1 MLKKLLLAGAAVA
14 LAVGGAQAKD
24 LKTIGISLGSLGN
37 PFFIALSKGAE
48 FEAKK
53 TNPNVKL
60 LTFGFDYDLGKQV
73 NQIDNFIAA
82 GVDLILLNPG
92 DVKALKPAIEKAQKA
107 GIKVVVAVDTN
118 AEGADAAVTTDNV
131 QAGQIACQFFID
143 KLGGKGNVIIEN
155 GPQVSSVVDRV
166 NGCKKALA
174 AAPNMKL
181 LSSDQDG
188 KGSRDAGLTVM
199 KSLLTRFPK
208 VEAIFAINDP
218 QALGSNLAAKQLNRT
233 DMIITSV
240 DGAPDIEA
248 GLKDPQVADDP
259 GLGQP
264 GSVLHGPQGRRHRR
278 RSAERQGARAEDH
291 ADPLEA
297 RHARQRQRLQG
308 LDLGPRWRLIGGL
321 LPQARPDPDQTNQTR
336 A

>member
-1 MLKKLLLAGAAVA
+1 MLKKFLLAGAAVA
-14 LAVGGAQAKD
+14 LMAGGAQAKE
-24 LKTIGISLGSLGN
+24 LKTIGVSLGSLGN

-60 LTFGFDYDLGKQV
+60 LTFGYDYDLGKQV

-92 DVKALKPAIEKAQKA
+92 DVKALKPAIQKAQAA
-107 GIKVVVAVDTN
+107 GIKVVAVDTN

-131 QAGQIACQFFID
+131 QAGQIACQFIID
-143 KLGGKGNVIIEN
+143 KLGKKGNIIIEN

-166 NGCKKALA
+166 TGCKKALA
-174 AAPNMKL
+174 DAPDMKL

-188 KGSRDAGLTVM
+188 KGSRDGGLTVM

-208 VEAIFAINDP
+208 VDAIFAINDP
-218 QALGSNLAAKQLNRT
+218 QALGCNLAAKQLSREG
-233 DMIITSV
+233 MIITSV

-248 GLKDPQVADDP
+248 GLKDAGTPMIQASASQDP
-259 GLGQP
+259 F
-264 GSVLHGPQGRRHRR
+264 
-278 RSAERQGARAEDH
+278 AMARKAVDI
-291 ADPLEA
+291 
-297 RHARQRQRLQG
+297 G
-308 LDLGPRWRLIGGL
+308 VDLLNGKEPAQKVTL
-321 LPQARPDPDQTNQTR
+321 LPSKLVTR
-336 A
+336 DNVNDYKGWTSDRTGG

>member
-1 MLKKLLLAGAAVA
+1 MLKKILLASAA
-14 LAVGGAQAKD
+14 LALASGAVQAKD

-37 PFFIALSKGAE
+37 PFFIALAKGAE

-60 LTFGFDYDLGKQV
+60 LTFGYDYDLGKQV

-92 DVKALKPAIEKAQKA
+92 DVKALKPAITKAQAA
-107 GIKVVVAVDTN
+107 GIKVVAVDTY
-118 AEGADAAVTTDNV
+118 ADGADAAVTTDNV
-131 QAGQIACQFFID
+131 QAGQIACQYFID
-143 KLGGKGNVIIEN
+143 KLGMKGNVIIEN

-166 NGCKKALA
+166 NGCKAALA
-174 AAPNMKL
+174 KAPDMKL

-188 KGSRDAGLTVM
+188 KGQRDAGLTVM

-208 VEAIFAINDP
+208 VDAIFTINDP

-248 GLKDPQVADDP
+248 ALKDPNTPMIQASASQDP
-259 GLGQP
+259 F
-264 GSVLHGPQGRRHRR
+264 
-278 RSAERQGARAEDH
+278 AMARKAVDV
-291 ADPLEA
+291 
-297 RHARQRQRLQG
+297 G
-308 LDLGPRWRLIGGL
+308 VDLLNGKEPEQKITL
-321 LPQARPDPDQTNQTR
+321 LPAALVTR
-336 A
+336 DNVANNKGWTSDRSGG

>member
-1 MLKKLLLAGAAVA
+1 MLKKLLLAGAALA
-14 LAVGGAQAKD
+14 LASGAAQAKD

-37 PFFIALSKGAE
+37 PFFIALAKGAE

-60 LTFGFDYDLGKQV
+60 LTFGYDYDLGKQV

-92 DVKALKPAIEKAQKA
+92 DVKALKPAITKAQTA
-107 GIKVVVAVDTN
+107 GIKVVAVDTY
-118 AEGADAAVTTDNV
+118 ADGADAAVTTDNV
-131 QAGQIACQFFID
+131 QAGQIACQYFID
-143 KLGGKGNVIIEN
+143 KLGMKGNVIIEN

-166 NGCKKALA
+166 NGCKAALA
-174 AAPNMKL
+174 KAPDMKL

-188 KGSRDAGLTVM
+188 KGQRDAGLTVM

-208 VEAIFAINDP
+208 VDAIFAINDP

-248 GLKDPQVADDP
+248 ALKDPNTPMVQASASQDP
-259 GLGQP
+259 F
-264 GSVLHGPQGRRHRR
+264 
-278 RSAERQGARAEDH
+278 AMARKAVDV
-291 ADPLEA
+291 
-297 RHARQRQRLQG
+297 G
-308 LDLGPRWRLIGGL
+308 VDLLNGKEPEQKITL
-321 LPQARPDPDQTNQTR
+321 LPAALVTR
-336 A
+336 DNVGSYKGWTSDRSGG

>member
-1 MLKKLLLAGAAVA
+1 MLKKILLASAA
-14 LAVGGAQAKD
+14 LALASGAVQAKD

-37 PFFIALSKGAE
+37 PFFIALAKGAE

-60 LTFGFDYDLGKQV
+60 LTFGYDYDLGKQV

-92 DVKALKPAIEKAQKA
+92 DVKALKPAITKAQAA
-107 GIKVVVAVDTN
+107 GIKVVAVDTF
-118 AEGADAAVTTDNV
+118 ADGADAAVTTDNV
-131 QAGQIACQFFID
+131 QAGQIACQYFID
-143 KLGGKGNVIIEN
+143 KLAMKGNVIIEN

-166 NGCKKALA
+166 NGCKAALA
-174 AAPNMKL
+174 KAPDMKL

-188 KGSRDAGLTVM
+188 KGQRDAGLTVM

-208 VEAIFAINDP
+208 VDAIFTINDP

-233 DMIITSV
+233 DMIIRSV

-248 GLKDPQVADDP
+248 ALKDPNTPMIQASASQDP
-259 GLGQP
+259 F
-264 GSVLHGPQGRRHRR
+264 
-278 RSAERQGARAEDH
+278 AMARKAVDV
-291 ADPLEA
+291 
-297 RHARQRQRLQG
+297 G
-308 LDLGPRWRLIGGL
+308 VDLLNGKAPEQKITL
-321 LPQARPDPDQTNQTR
+321 LPAALVTR
-336 A
+336 DNVASNKGWTSDRSGG

>member
-1 MLKKLLLAGAAVA
+1 MLKKLLLAGATLA
-14 LAVGGAQAKD
+14 LALGSAQAKD

-60 LTFGFDYDLGKQV
+60 LTFGYDYDLGKQV

-92 DVKALKPAIEKAQKA
+92 DVKALKPAIQKAQKA
-107 GIKVVVAVDTN
+107 GIVVVAVDTN

-131 QAGQIACQFFID
+131 QAGQIACQYFVD

-174 AAPNMKL
+174 GAPDMKL

-188 KGSRDAGLTVM
+188 KGQRDAGLTVM
-199 KSLLTRFPK
+199 KSLLTRFPDVK
-208 VEAIFAINDP
+208 AVFAINDP
-218 QALGSNLAAKQLNRT
+218 QALGSNLAAQQLSRN
-233 DMIITSV
+233 DIIITSV

-248 GLKDPQVADDP
+248 GLKDPKTPMIQASASQDPYFMARKAIDIGVDLLNGKKPEQQVTLISSKLVTRDNVSDYRGWQAD
-259 GLGQP
+259 
-264 GSVLHGPQGRRHRR
+264 R
-278 RSAERQGARAEDH
+278 GA
-291 ADPLEA
+291 
-297 RHARQRQRLQG
+297 
-308 LDLGPRWRLIGGL
+308 GG
-321 LPQARPDPDQTNQTR
+321 
-336 A
+336 

>member
-1 MLKKLLLAGAAVA
+1 MLKKLLLATAAIAVMTGAAS
-14 LAVGGAQAKD
+14 AKD

-60 LTFGFDYDLGKQV
+60 LTFGYDYDLGKQV

-92 DVKALKPAIEKAQKA
+92 DVKALRPAIEKAQKA
-107 GIKVVVAVDTN
+107 GIKVVAVDTN

-131 QAGQIACQFFID
+131 QAGQIACQYFID
-143 KLGGKGNVIIEN
+143 KLGKKGSVIIEN

-174 AAPNMKL
+174 DAPDMKL

-188 KGSRDAGLTVM
+188 KGQRDAGLTVM
-199 KSLLTRFPK
+199 KSLLTRFTK
-208 VEAIFAINDP
+208 VDAIFTINDP
-218 QALGSNLAAKQLNRT
+218 QALGSNLAAKQLNRN
-233 DMIITSV
+233 DIIITSV

-248 GLKDPQVADDP
+248 GLKDAASPMIQASASQDP
-259 GLGQP
+259 YAMAIKAVDIGI
-264 GSVLHGPQGRRHRR
+264 
-278 RSAERQGARAEDH
+278 
-291 ADPLEA
+291 
-297 RHARQRQRLQG
+297 
-308 LDLGPRWRLIGGL
+308 DLLNGKEPSQKVTL
-321 LPQARPDPDQTNQTR
+321 LPSKLVTR
-336 A
+336 DNVNDYKGWAAVR

>member
-1 MLKKLLLAGAAVA
+1 MFKKVLMAGAALA
-14 LAVGGAQAKD
+14 LAMGGAQAKE
-24 LKTIGISLGSLGN
+24 LKTIGVSLGSLGN

-60 LTFGFDYDLGKQV
+60 LTFGYDYDLGKQV

-92 DVKALKPAIEKAQKA
+92 DVKALKPAIQKAQKA
-107 GIKVVVAVDTN
+107 GIVVVAVDTN

-131 QAGQIACQFFID
+131 QAGQIACQYFID
-143 KLGGKGNVIIEN
+143 KLSGKGNVIIEN

-174 AAPNMKL
+174 AAPNMKI

-188 KGSRDAGLTVM
+188 KGQRDAGLTVM
-199 KSLLTRFPK
+199 KSLLTRFPD
-208 VEAIFAINDP
+208 VQAIFAINDP
-218 QALGSNLAAKQLNRT
+218 QALGSNLAAQQLNRT
-233 DMIITSV
+233 GMIITSV

-248 GLKDPQVADDP
+248 ALKDPKDP
-259 GLGQP
+259 MIEASASQDPFYMARKAVDVGVDLLNGKKPEQQITLIP
-264 GSVLHGPQGRRHRR
+264 SKLVTRENVKDYKGWTSD
-278 RSAERQGARAEDH
+278 RS
-291 ADPLEA
+291 
-297 RHARQRQRLQG
+297 
-308 LDLGPRWRLIGGL
+308 GG
-321 LPQARPDPDQTNQTR
+321 
-336 A
+336 